1 MTKDLLIKN
10 GLVLPSEKQQDLR
23 IKDGTIIELGNNLEA
38 AKAEKLIDAA
48 GMLIA
53 PGFIDMHTHLR
64 DLGQQDKETIASGTK
79 AAAAGGFTTVL
90 TMANTEPVIDNVAI
104 LAFYKQK
111 IRDQAVIEVLPAAAV
126 TKGLQGKELS
136 DMAGLADN
144 GAIAFSDDGMPIQNL
159 AVLRRALEYARLTGN
174 IIISHAEDRD
184 LSAGGIV
191 HESAAATNLG
201 LAGIPWAAET
211 AAIAREIEIVRLTGS
226 PYHFTHL
233 SCAGSVKLIRQAK
246 EDGLPISADVTP
258 HHLSLSVDDIG
269 NYRTCCKMNPPLR
282 SAEDLEAI
290 IEGIKDGTIDA
301 IATDHAPH
309 TDLEKEQTMAA
320 APFGIIGL
328 ETAFALTYQ
337 KLVREAGLS
346 NERFFRLLTS
356 NPARILQLPEP
367 KIKAGE
373 KANLAII
380 NPAFSWKYDSQQG
393 FSRAHNSPFYGR
405 PLYGKVMF
413 TIFQGN
419 IVFAAAER
427 MSHA

>member
-1 MTKDLLIKN
+1 MTLLIKN
-10 GLVLPSEKQQDLR
+10 GLVLPSEKPQDLR
-23 IKDGTIIELGNNLEA
+23 IKDGIIVELGNNLETT
-38 AKAEKLIDAA
+38 KTEKTIDAS
-48 GMLIA
+48 GMLIT

-184 LSAGGIV
+184 LSAGGII
-191 HESAAATNLG
+191 HESAVATNLG

-233 SCAGSVKLIRQAK
+233 SCAGSVRLVRQAK
-246 EDGLPISADVTP
+246 EDGLSITADVTP
-258 HHLSLSVDDIG
+258 HHLNLSVDDIG

-282 SAEDLEAI
+282 SAEDQEAI

-309 TDLEKEQTMAA
+309 TDLEKEQTMAT

-346 NERFFRLLTS
+346 HERFFRLLTS

-380 NPAFSWKYDSQQG
+380 NPNFSWKYDSHQG
-393 FSRAHNSPFYGR
+393 VSRAHNSPFCGR
-405 PLYGKVMF
+405 SLHGKVMF

-419 IVFAAAER
+419 IVFTAAER